1 MRNKNVIF
9 NKLILYLIPK
19 IKLYFY
25 YAFILLSIKYLSI
38 SFVLFFVFFL
48 KFLWYHFYITQTKFY
63 SISLSFYVIS
73 LESLILIST
82 LFFVRL

>member
-19 IKLYFY
+19 IKFYFY
-25 YAFILLSIKYLSI
+25 YSFILLSIKYLSI

-48 KFLWYHFYITQTKFY
+48 KFLWYHFYITQT
-63 SISLSFYVIS
+63 LSFYVIS

>member
-9 NKLILYLIPK
+9 SKLILYLIPK

-38 SFVLFFVFFL
+38 SFVLFFVLFL
-48 KFLWYHFYITQTKFY
+48 KFLWYHFYIT
-63 SISLSFYVIS
+63 
-73 LESLILIST
+73 
-82 LFFVRL
+82 

>member
-9 NKLILYLIPK
+9 SKLILYLIPK
-19 IKLYFY
+19 IKFYFY
-25 YAFILLSIKYLSI
+25 YSFILLSIKYLSI
-38 SFVLFFVFFL
+38 SSVLFFILFL